1 MCCRLSFLCVH
12 HPLTRSF
19 FPSSA
24 GHRYLWIPIS
34 QASFRRVSLDVFS
47 HVLRL
52 DHGFHVRRRTGEIL
66 RIMDRGTAS
75 MQTLLGTVVFQI
87 GPAIF
92 DITAAAIFLALRLR
106 AWIAVIVFTTLGAYI
121 PMTVI
126 LTEWRGKFRR
136 ELNSLDNARGARAT
150 DALLNYETVKL
161 FGNEPLEERQ
171 YAKAIDDYQGVDYK
185 LSASMNALNVAQS
198 GVVFVGMAAGMTV
211 CTAGV
216 ADGSLTV
223 GDVVLF
229 VTLMQQL
236 YAPLN
241 FFGSYY
247 RMLQS
252 AMLDMEGI
260 FDLLGTKP
268 AINDA
273 LGASPLP
280 KPATGVEAYGIEF
293 RDIYFSYMPSSVG
306 DSTAAVL
313 KGINF
318 MAPAGQTTALVGETG
333 SGKTSILKLLL
344 RFYDPQGGSILIN
357 GIDCS
362 QVTLT
367 SLRSIIGVVPQDTVL
382 FNDTIS
388 YNIRYGRPTASEEEV
403 CDAAEGA
410 CIAETIETRFPLGF
424 NTIVGERGLRL
435 SGGEKQRV
443 AFARAILKNPPI
455 LVLDEATSALDSI
468 TERRIQTTLASKR
481 QGRTVLVVAHRLST
495 IRDANRIVVMR
506 RGEIAEVG
514 SHEQLVEREG
524 GLYAEMWA
532 KQAEGID
539 QGQASGAASYAALKD
554 LAAVSSTS
562 NLEDEVGTGM

>member
-1 MCCRLSFLCVH
+1 
-12 HPLTRSF
+12 
-19 FPSSA
+19 
-24 GHRYLWIPIS
+24 
-34 QASFRRVSLDVFS
+34 
-47 HVLRL
+47 
-52 DHGFHVRRRTGEIL
+52 
-66 RIMDRGTAS
+66 MDRGTAS

-106 AWIAVIVFTTLGAYI
+106 AWIAIIVFTTLGAYI
-121 PMTVI
+121 PMTII

-171 YAKAIDDYQGVDYK
+171 YAKAIDDYQRVDYK

-236 YAPLN
+236 YAPLS

-273 LGASPLP
+273 PGASPLP
-280 KPATGVEAYGIEF
+280 KPATGIEAYGIEF
-293 RDIYFSYMPSSVG
+293 RDISFSYVPSSAIG
-306 DSTAAVL
+306 DSTASVL
-313 KGINF
+313 KGVNF
-318 MAPAGQTTALVGETG
+318 VAPAGQTTALVGETG
-333 SGKTSILKLLL
+333 SGKSSILKLLL
-344 RFYDPQGGSILIN
+344 RFYDPQEGSIFIN
-357 GIDCS
+357 GSDCS
-362 QVTLT
+362 QVTLS

-388 YNIRYGRPTASEEEV
+388 YNIRYGRPSATEDEV
-403 CDAAEGA
+403 RDAAEGA

-468 TERRIQTTLASKR
+468 TERRIQSTLASKR
-481 QGRTVLVVAHRLST
+481 LGRTVLVVAHRLST
-495 IRDANRIVVMR
+495 IRDADRIVVMR

-514 SHEQLVEREG
+514 SHEELLEREG

-539 QGQASGAASYAALKD
+539 PGPASASASYAGIKD
-554 LAAVSSTS
+554 LATGSSQS
-562 NLEDEVGTGM
+562 NLQVEGTGDL